1 MLPAL
6 PPLLAQ
12 PIKEELGLPAQPSPN
27 ILDLTGVGVIT
38 SQPPCTL
45 YIQPS
50 PPTSRDS

>member
-27 ILDLTGVGVIT
+27 ILDLTEVGVI
-38 SQPPCTL
+38 PCTL

-50 PPTSRDS
+50 PATSRDS